1 VPRAAELWMGHA
13 QPMAGLFVSLM
24 AGLFATQSAIGGPDR
39 DVATW
44 HAHDQNP
51 IVLAQP
57 PGFDVLAC

>member
-1 VPRAAELWMGHA
+1 MGHA